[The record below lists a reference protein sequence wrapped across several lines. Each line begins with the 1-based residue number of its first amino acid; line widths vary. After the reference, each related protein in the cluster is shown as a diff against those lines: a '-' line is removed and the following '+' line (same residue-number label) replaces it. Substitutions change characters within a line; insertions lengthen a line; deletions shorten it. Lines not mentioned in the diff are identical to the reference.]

1 MFLIILQIFIF
12 DKKPIYW
19 YYYTIMQKQKIK
31 THKTKTPDQ
40 KHLIF
45 DFDGVIGDTLSVN
58 AQAEQLLFQ
67 PTKTIQELIK
77 DVFIAHHQKPFHL
90 EFSEQE
96 KEQNINRRKSTGDK
110 IVELGFKCFPDV
122 VQELLKIKNPKM
134 AIVSGS
140 SQKVIEYGIDTA
152 NLGLDEGF
160 GPLRFDFIM
169 GFEDGLSKVDRV
181 VKICE
186 QWGVEPSEVYFFTD
200 TKSDVIELQDTLDF
214 VKIFGCSWGW
224 HGYSRLKEVLPL
236 DQILEEAF
244 EIHRAI
250 DNDKLSQEEKF
261 YKNVE
266 KNERKAQNA
275 EKYRLKKVKEAEHN
289 QQLINEA
296 IASGAVLDNEG
307 EYLESYKAKL
317 KAEEKAKVAD
327 EQAKF
332 LASQESNSEF
342 DDDDIDYG
350 EEYLGSEEEEA
361 EDYEEIST
369 MITQTRKYVLLDSTG
384 IRRPGQRTFGAESF
398 ATFRTIEEAY
408 DADVICM
415 VVDGSEPLAHQDQV
429 VAGIV
434 QQAKKGVVV
443 IVNKA
448 DLVDELGR
456 VKFQLEF
463 EHKFQFLKI
472 KKFVWVSALTGEGL
486 NLIWNSIDYALEERN
501 MDISREELRKL
512 FNYLMKQKP
521 PKKLRLEKR
530 PVVYDLL
537 YDNSKTPTFELLVK
551 NKSTIHWSYL
561 RFLENTLRKNF
572 GFVNTEI
579 KVRAVNVSR
588 KMVV

>member
-1 MFLIILQIFIF
+1 
-12 DKKPIYW
+12 
-19 YYYTIMQKQKIK
+19 MQRLKIKTQKIK
-31 THKTKTPDQ
+31 TLDQ
-40 KHLIF
+40 KYLIF
-45 DFDGVIGDTLSVN
+45 DFDGVIGDTLQEYAKVV
-58 AQAEQLLFQ
+58 QATTD
-67 PTKTIQELIK
+67 PDKTVPQIIK
-77 DVFIAHHQKPFHL
+77 ENIIKHHQKPQFGNW
-90 EFSEQE
+90 SEKQ
-96 KEQNINRRKSTGDK
+96 KIQWRKNLMLWADK
-110 IVELGFKCFPDV
+110 IIEHDFDCFPDV
-122 VQELLKIKNPKM
+122 INELLKIKNPKM

-140 SQKVIEYGIDTA
+140 SHNLLRYGINKA
-152 NLGLDEGF
+152 NESLAEGF
-160 GPLRFDFIM
+160 TPLHFDYMM

-181 VKICE
+181 LTICKE
-186 QWGVEPSEVYFFTD
+186 WNIEPSQAYFFTD
-200 TKSDVIELQDTLDF
+200 TKTDVIELENTLDKD
-214 VKIFGCSWGW
+214 KIFGCAWGW
-224 HGYSRLKEVLPL
+224 HGYNRLKEVLPP

-250 DNDKLSQEEKF
+250 DNDKLSAEEKF

-266 KNERKAQNA
+266 KNERKAENA
-275 EKYRLKKVKEAEHN
+275 EKYRLKKLKEAEFN
-289 QQLINEA
+289 QKIINEA

-317 KAEEKAKVAD
+317 KAEEKAKTAI
-327 EQAKF
+327 EQEKF

-342 DDDDIDYG
+342 DDEDIDYG
-350 EEYLGSEEEEA
+350 QEYLGSEEEEN
-361 EDYEEIST
+361 EEYEEIST

-415 VVDGSEPLAHQDQV
+415 VVDGSESLAHQDQV

-472 KKFVWVSALTGEGL
+472 KKFVWVSAKTGEGM

-551 NKSTIHWSYL
+551 NKATIHWSYL

-579 KVRAVNVSR
+579 KVKAVNVSR
-588 KMVV
+588 KIVL

>member
-1 MFLIILQIFIF
+1 
-12 DKKPIYW
+12 
-19 YYYTIMQKQKIK
+19 MQKQKIK
-31 THKTKTPDQ
+31 THKIKTPDQ
-40 KHLIF
+40 KYLIF
-45 DFDGVIGDTLSVN
+45 DFDGVIGDTLNVFAKAYQELYAPEKSVN
-58 AQAEQLLFQ
+58 DLINGHFVEFNHV
-67 PTKTIQELIK
+67 PTHIGLK
-77 DVFIAHHQKPFHL
+77 DQDL
-90 EFSEQE
+90 EDFVD
-96 KEQNINRRKSTGDK
+96 IRKNLNNK
-110 IVELGFKCFPDV
+110 IVEYGFNNFDSV
-122 VQELLKIKNPKM
+122 IEEIRKIKSPKL
-134 AIVSGS
+134 AIVSGAS
-140 SQKVIEYGIDTA
+140 KKVLEYGINKA
-152 NLGLDEGF
+152 NENVEEGF
-160 GPLRFDFIM
+160 APLHFDHVL

-181 VKICE
+181 LKICND
-186 QWGVEPSEVYFFTD
+186 WKIEPQQVYFFTD

-214 VKIFGCSWGW
+214 AKIFGCAWGW
-224 HGYSRLKEVLPL
+224 HGYTRLKEVLPP

-250 DNDKLSQEEKF
+250 DNDNLSAEEKF
-261 YKNVE
+261 YKNVA
-266 KNERKAQNA
+266 KNERKAENA
-275 EKYRLKKVKEAEHN
+275 EKYRIKKIKEAEFN
-289 QQLINEA
+289 QKLIDEA

-317 KAEEKAKVAD
+317 KAEEQKIKQE
-327 EQAKF
+327 EQEKF

-350 EEYLGSEEEEA
+350 QEYLGSEEEEN
-361 EDYEEIST
+361 EEYEEVST
-369 MITQTRKYVLLDSTG
+369 MITQTRKYTLLDSTG

-415 VVDGSEPLAHQDQV
+415 VVDGSESLAHQDQV

-443 IVNKA
+443 IVNKG

-472 KKFVWVSALTGEGL
+472 KKFVWVSALTGEGM
-486 NLIWNSIDYALEERN
+486 NLIWNGIDYALEERN

-551 NKSTIHWSYL
+551 NKATIHWSYL

-579 KVRAVNVSR
+579 KVKAVNVSR
-588 KMVV
+588 KLVM

>member
-1 MFLIILQIFIF
+1 
-12 DKKPIYW
+12 
-19 YYYTIMQKQKIK
+19 MQKQKIK
-31 THKTKTPDQ
+31 THKIKTPDQ
-40 KHLIF
+40 KHIIF
-45 DFDGVIGDTLSVN
+45 DFDGVIADTL
-58 AQAEQLLFQ
+58 Q
-67 PTKTIQELIK
+67 PYANVVQEISEPNKTIKQIIDEN
-77 DVFIAHHQKPFHL
+77 FIAIHQKPHHL
-90 EFSEQE
+90 EWNDKQRQAW
-96 KEQNINRRKSTGDK
+96 KEDLDK
-110 IVELGFKCFPDV
+110 YADRLIEVGFNNFPTVID
-122 VQELLKIKNPKM
+122 EIRKIKNPKM

-140 SQKVIEYGIDTA
+140 SHKMIQYGVEKA
-152 NLGLDEGF
+152 NVDVEDGF
-160 GPLRFDFIM
+160 APLRFDYMM

-181 VKICE
+181 LKICE
-186 QWGVEPSEVYFFTD
+186 NWKIAPTEVYFFTD
-200 TKSDVIELQDTLDF
+200 TKTDVIELEDTLDKA
-214 VKIFGCSWGW
+214 KIFGCGWGW
-224 HGYSRLKEVLPL
+224 HGYTRLKEVLPA
-236 DQILEEAF
+236 DQILEDAF

-250 DNDKLSQEEKF
+250 DNDNLSAEEKF

-266 KNERKAQNA
+266 KNIRKAENA
-275 EKYRLKKVKEAEHN
+275 EKYRAKKVKEAEADRI
-289 QQLINEA
+289 LIQEA
-296 IASGAVLDNEG
+296 IATGAVLDNEG

-317 KAEEKAKVAD
+317 KAEEQAKVKE
-327 EQAKF
+327 EQEKF
-332 LASQESNSEF
+332 LASQESSSEF
-342 DDDDIDYG
+342 DEELDYG
-350 EEYLGSEEEEA
+350 QEYLGSEEEI
-361 EDYEEIST
+361 EDDQYEEIST
-369 MITQTRKYVLLDSTG
+369 MITQTRKYTLLDSTG

-456 VKFQLEF
+456 VKFQMEF

-472 KKFVWVSALTGEGL
+472 KKFVWVSAKTGEGL

-551 NKSTIHWSYL
+551 NKATIHWSYL

-579 KVRAVNVSR
+579 KVKAVNVSR
-588 KMVV
+588 KIVV

>member
-1 MFLIILQIFIF
+1 
-12 DKKPIYW
+12 
-19 YYYTIMQKQKIK
+19 MQKQKIK
-31 THKTKTPDQ
+31 THKIKTPDQ
-40 KHLIF
+40 KHIIF
-45 DFDGVIGDTLSVN
+45 DFDGVIADTL
-58 AQAEQLLFQ
+58 QQYAEVVQMISE
-67 PTKTIQELIK
+67 PDKSIK
-77 DVFIAHHQKPFHL
+77 QIIDENFIAHHQKPHHL
-90 EFSEQE
+90 DWSDAQKKTWE
-96 KEQNINRRKSTGDK
+96 KDLGLYSDK
-110 IVELGFKCFPDV
+110 MIELGFNNFPTVID
-122 VQELLKIKNPKM
+122 EIRKIKNPKM

-140 SQKVIEYGIDTA
+140 SHDMIEYGVSKA
-152 NLGLDEGF
+152 NESAEDGFVPLHFDYKLGF
-160 GPLRFDFIM
+160 Q
-169 GFEDGLSKVDRV
+169 DGLSKVERV
-181 VKICE
+181 LKICKE
-186 QWGVEPSEVYFFTD
+186 WGIEPSEVYFFTD
-200 TKSDVIELQDTLDF
+200 TKTDVIELQDTLDF
-214 VKIFGCSWGW
+214 AKIFGCGWGW
-224 HGYSRLKEVLPL
+224 HGYTRLRDVLPA

-250 DNDKLSQEEKF
+250 DNDNPSAEEKF

-266 KNERKAQNA
+266 KNIRKAENA
-275 EKYRLKKVKEAEHN
+275 EKYRAKKNKEAEAD
-289 QQLINEA
+289 QILINEA

-307 EYLESYKAKL
+307 EYLESYKLKL
-317 KAEEKAKVAD
+317 KEAEQKAIKL
-327 EQAKF
+327 EQEKF
-332 LASQESNSEF
+332 LASQESSSEF

-350 EEYLGSEEEEA
+350 QEYQGSDEEIEEEYEEL
-361 EDYEEIST
+361 SS
-369 MITQTRKYVLLDSTG
+369 MITQTRKYTLLDSTG

-443 IVNKA
+443 IVNKG

-456 VKFQLEF
+456 VKFQMEF

-472 KKFVWVSALTGEGL
+472 KKFVWVSALTGEGM

-551 NKSTIHWSYL
+551 NKATIHWSYL

>member
-1 MFLIILQIFIF
+1 
-12 DKKPIYW
+12 
-19 YYYTIMQKQKIK
+19 MQKQKIK
-31 THKTKTPDQ
+31 THKIKTPDQ
-40 KHLIF
+40 KYLIF
-45 DFDGVIGDTLSVN
+45 DFDGVIGDTLEVY
-58 AQAEQLLFQ
+58 AKAVQAATE
-67 PTKTIQELIK
+67 PKKSITAIIK
-77 DVFIAHHQKPFHL
+77 ENIIEHHQKPQFDNWNESQTNQWKKDL
-90 EFSEQE
+90 VVWS
-96 KEQNINRRKSTGDK
+96 DK
-110 IVELGFKCFPDV
+110 IIELGFNCFPAV
-122 VQELLKIKNPKM
+122 IEELLKIKNPKM

-140 SQKVIEYGIDTA
+140 SHNLIRYGIQKA
-152 NLGLDEGF
+152 NEGLGEGF
-160 GPLRFDFIM
+160 VPLHFDYMM

-181 VKICE
+181 LKICE
-186 QWGVEPSEVYFFTD
+186 DWNIDPAGVYFFTD
-200 TKSDVIELQDTLDF
+200 TKTDVIELENALDKD
-214 VKIFGCSWGW
+214 KIFGCAWGW
-224 HGYSRLKEVLPL
+224 HGYTMLKEVLPA

-250 DNDKLSQEEKF
+250 DNDKLSAEEKF

-266 KNERKAQNA
+266 KNQRKAANA
-275 EKYRLKKVKEAEHN
+275 EQYRLKKLKEAEFD
-289 QQLINEA
+289 QKLIDEA

-307 EYLESYKAKL
+307 EYLESYKAKQ
-317 KAEEKAKVAD
+317 KAQEQREKQI
-327 EQAKF
+327 EQEKF

-342 DDDDIDYG
+342 DDEGIDYG
-350 EEYLGSEEEEA
+350 QEYLGSEEEEN
-361 EDYEEIST
+361 EEYEEIST
-369 MITQTRKYVLLDSTG
+369 MITQTRKYTLLDSTG

-443 IVNKA
+443 IVNKG

-472 KKFVWVSALTGEGL
+472 KKFVWVSALTGEGM

-551 NKSTIHWSYL
+551 NKQTIHWSYL

-579 KVRAVNVSR
+579 KVKAVNVSR
-588 KMVV
+588 KLVI

>member
-1 MFLIILQIFIF
+1 
-12 DKKPIYW
+12 
-19 YYYTIMQKQKIK
+19 MQKQKIK
-31 THKTKTPDQ
+31 THKIKTPDQ
-40 KHLIF
+40 KYLIF
-45 DFDGVIGDTLSVN
+45 DFDGVIGDTLQEYAKVVHETTEAEKST
-58 AQAEQLLFQ
+58 AQ
-67 PTKTIQELIK
+67 IIK
-77 DVFIAHHQKPFHL
+77 ENIIEHHQKPQFD
-90 EFSEQE
+90 SWTNSQ
-96 KEQNINRRKSTGDK
+96 KEQWKQDLILWSDK
-110 IVELGFKCFPDV
+110 IIELGFDCFPAV
-122 VQELLKIKNPKM
+122 IQELLKIKSPKM

-140 SQKVIEYGIDTA
+140 SHNLLRYGIEKA
-152 NLGLDEGF
+152 NAGLGEGF
-160 GPLRFDFIM
+160 TPLHFDYMM

-181 VKICE
+181 LRIC
-186 QWGVEPSEVYFFTD
+186 QDWNIDPLDIYFFTD
-200 TKSDVIELQDTLDF
+200 TKTDVIELENTLDKD
-214 VKIFGCSWGW
+214 KIFGCAWGW
-224 HGYSRLKEVLPL
+224 HGYTRLKEVLPP

-250 DNDKLSQEEKF
+250 DNDKLSAEEKF

-266 KNERKAQNA
+266 KNERKAANA
-275 EKYRLKKVKEAEHN
+275 EHYRLKKLKEAEFN
-289 QQLINEA
+289 QKLIDVA
-296 IASGAVLDNEG
+296 IAGGAVLDNEG
-307 EYLESYKAKL
+307 EYLESYKANQ
-317 KAEEKAKVAD
+317 KAEEQKAKQI
-327 EQAKF
+327 EQEKF

-342 DDDDIDYG
+342 DDEDIDYG
-350 EEYLGSEEEEA
+350 QEYLGSEEEEN
-361 EDYEEIST
+361 EEYEEVST
-369 MITQTRKYVLLDSTG
+369 MITQTRKYTLLDSTG

-443 IVNKA
+443 IVNKG

-472 KKFVWVSALTGEGL
+472 KKFVWVSALTGEGM

-551 NKSTIHWSYL
+551 NKATIHWSYL

-579 KVRAVNVSR
+579 KVKAVNVSR
-588 KMVV
+588 KIVI

>member
-1 MFLIILQIFIF
+1 
-12 DKKPIYW
+12 
-19 YYYTIMQKQKIK
+19 MQKQKIK

-40 KHLIF
+40 KHIIF
-45 DFDGVIGDTLSVN
+45 DFDGVIGDTLQEYAKVV
-58 AQAEQLLFQ
+58 QATIE
-67 PTKTIQELIK
+67 PNKTIPQIIK
-77 DVFIAHHQKPFHL
+77 ENIIEHHQKPQ
-90 EFSEQE
+90 FSSWTEEQ
-96 KEQNINRRKSTGDK
+96 KVQWKKDLVLWSDK
-110 IVELGFKCFPDV
+110 IIELGFSCFPDV
-122 VQELLKIKNPKM
+122 IQELLKIKNPKM

-140 SQKVIEYGIDTA
+140 SHNLIKHGIEITNQ
-152 NLGLDEGF
+152 NLAEGF
-160 GPLRFDFIM
+160 SPLRFDFMM

-181 VKICE
+181 LKICN
-186 QWGVEPSEVYFFTD
+186 QWGVEPTEVYFFTD
-200 TKSDVIELQDTLDF
+200 TKTDVIELENTLDKA
-214 VKIFGCSWGW
+214 KIFGCAWGW
-224 HGYSRLKEVLPL
+224 HGYTRLKEVLPP

-266 KNERKAQNA
+266 KNERKAENA
-275 EKYRLKKVKEAEHN
+275 EKYRLKKLKEAEHN
-289 QQLINEA
+289 QKLIDEA

-307 EYLESYKAKL
+307 EYLESYKAKQR
-317 KAEEKAKVAD
+317 ADEKAKAAE

-332 LASQESNSEF
+332 LESQESSSEF

-350 EEYLGSEEEEA
+350 QEYLGSEEEEDD
-361 EDYEEIST
+361 EEYEEIST

-434 QQAKKGVVV
+434 SQAKKGVVV

-472 KKFVWVSALTGEGL
+472 KKFVWVSAKTGEGM

-551 NKSTIHWSYL
+551 NKATIHWSYL

-579 KVRAVNVSR
+579 KVKAVNVSR

>member
-1 MFLIILQIFIF
+1 
-12 DKKPIYW
+12 
-19 YYYTIMQKQKIK
+19 MQKQKIK
-31 THKTKTPDQ
+31 THKIKTPDQ
-40 KHLIF
+40 KYLIF
-45 DFDGVIGDTLSVN
+45 DFDGVIGDTLDVN
-58 AQAEQLLFQ
+58 AQAEKELFQ
-67 PTKTIQELIK
+67 PTKSIQELIK
-77 DVFIAHHQKPFHL
+77 DEFIAQHQKPFHL
-90 EFSEQE
+90 ELNEE
-96 KEQNINRRKSTGDK
+96 ETKLNINRRKLAGEK
-110 IVELGFKCFPDV
+110 IIELGFKCFPAV
-122 VQELLKIKNPKM
+122 IEELLKIKNPKM

-140 SQKVIEYGIDTA
+140 SQNVIKFGINYA
-152 NLGLDEGF
+152 NAGLAEGF
-160 GPLRFDFIM
+160 TPLYFDHIM

-181 VKICE
+181 IRICKDWNIDPHE
-186 QWGVEPSEVYFFTD
+186 IYFFTD
-200 TKSDVIELQDTLDF
+200 TKTDVIELENTLDKD
-214 VKIFGCSWGW
+214 KIFGCAWGW
-224 HGYSRLKEVLPL
+224 HGYTRLKEVLPP

-250 DNDKLSQEEKF
+250 DNDKLSAEEKF

-266 KNERKAQNA
+266 KNERKAENA
-275 EKYRLKKVKEAEHN
+275 EKYRLKKLKEAQFN
-289 QQLINEA
+289 QQLIDEA

-307 EYLESYKAKL
+307 EYLETYKAKL
-317 KAEEKAKVAD
+317 KAEEQSKIKE
-327 EQAKF
+327 EQEKF
-332 LASQESNSEF
+332 LASQESQSEF

-350 EEYLGSEEEEA
+350 QEYLGSEEEEN
-361 EDYEEIST
+361 EEYEEIST

-472 KKFVWVSALTGEGL
+472 KKFVWVSAKTGEGI

-579 KVRAVNVSR
+579 KVKAVNVSR
-588 KMVV
+588 KMVM

>member
-1 MFLIILQIFIF
+1 
-12 DKKPIYW
+12 
-19 YYYTIMQKQKIK
+19 MQKQKIK
-31 THKTKTPDQ
+31 THKIKTPDQ
-40 KHLIF
+40 KYLIF
-45 DFDGVIGDTLSVN
+45 DFDGVIGDTLQVY
-58 AQAEQLLFQ
+58 AKAYQELFEPTKSIQNIIKEIFLENQYQ
-67 PTKTIQELIK
+67 PTHLQLQGQVLDDHLNLRKK
-77 DVFIAHHQKPFHL
+77 IA
-90 EFSEQE
+90 
-96 KEQNINRRKSTGDK
+96 DK
-110 IVELGFKCFPDV
+110 VVEYGFENFDLV
-122 VQELLKIKNPKM
+122 IEEIRKIKSPKV
-134 AIVSGS
+134 AIVSGT
-140 SQKVIEYGIDTA
+140 SQNVLNYGINKA
-152 NLGLDEGF
+152 NENVEEGF
-160 GPLRFDFIM
+160 APLHFDHIL

-181 VKICE
+181 LKICND
-186 QWGVEPSEVYFFTD
+186 WKIEPQQVYFFTD
-200 TKSDVIELQDTLDF
+200 TKSDVIELKDTLDF
-214 VKIFGCSWGW
+214 AKIFGCAWGW
-224 HGYSRLKEVLPL
+224 HGYTRLKEALPP

-250 DNDKLSQEEKF
+250 DNDNLSAEEKF
-261 YKNVE
+261 YKNVA
-266 KNERKAQNA
+266 KNERKAENA
-275 EKYRLKKVKEAEHN
+275 EKYRLKKVKEAEFN
-289 QQLINEA
+289 QKLIDEA

-317 KAEEKAKVAD
+317 KAEEQKIKQE
-327 EQAKF
+327 EQESF

-342 DDDDIDYG
+342 DDQDIDYG
-350 EEYLGSEEEEA
+350 QEYLGSEEEEN
-361 EDYEEIST
+361 EEYEEIST
-369 MITQTRKYVLLDSTG
+369 MITQTRKYTLLDSTG

-443 IVNKA
+443 IVNKG

-472 KKFVWVSALTGEGL
+472 KKFVWVSALTGEGM

-551 NKSTIHWSYL
+551 NKATIHWSYL

-579 KVRAVNVSR
+579 KVKAVNVSR
-588 KMVV
+588 KLVM

>member
-1 MFLIILQIFIF
+1 
-12 DKKPIYW
+12 
-19 YYYTIMQKQKIK
+19 MQKQKIK
-31 THKTKTPDQ
+31 THKIKTPDQ
-40 KHLIF
+40 KHIIF
-45 DFDGVIGDTLSVN
+45 DFDGVIADTLQQYAKAVQMIS
-58 AQAEQLLFQ
+58 E
-67 PTKTIQELIK
+67 PDKTIKQIIDET
-77 DVFIAHHQKPFHL
+77 FIAHHQKPHHL
-90 EFSEQE
+90 DWSDKQKKAWE
-96 KEQNINRRKSTGDK
+96 KNTILCADK
-110 IVELGFKCFPDV
+110 LIELGFDNFPSVID
-122 VQELLKIKNPKM
+122 EIRKIKNPKM

-140 SQKVIEYGIDTA
+140 SNNLIEYGVAKA
-152 NLGLDEGF
+152 NESTEDGFVPLHFDFKLGL
-160 GPLRFDFIM
+160 
-169 GFEDGLSKVDRV
+169 EDGLSKVDRV
-181 VKICE
+181 LKICKE
-186 QWGVEPSEVYFFTD
+186 WNIAPTEVYFFTD

-214 VKIFGCSWGW
+214 TKIFGCGWGW
-224 HGYSRLKEVLPL
+224 HGYTRLREVLPA
-236 DQILEEAF
+236 DQILEDAF

-250 DNDKLSQEEKF
+250 DNDNPSAEEKF

-266 KNERKAQNA
+266 KNIRKAENA
-275 EKYRLKKVKEAEHN
+275 EKYRAKKNKEAEAD
-289 QQLINEA
+289 QILINEA

-307 EYLESYKAKL
+307 EYLESYKLKL
-317 KAEEKAKVAD
+317 KEAEQKAIKL
-327 EQAKF
+327 EQEKF
-332 LASQESNSEF
+332 LESQESSSEF

-350 EEYLGSEEEEA
+350 QEYQGSDEEIEEEYEEMP
-361 EDYEEIST
+361 S
-369 MITQTRKYVLLDSTG
+369 MITQTRKYTLLDSTG

-443 IVNKA
+443 IVNKG

-456 VKFQLEF
+456 VKFQMEF

-472 KKFVWVSALTGEGL
+472 KKFVWVSALTGEGM

-551 NKSTIHWSYL
+551 NKATIHWSYL

>member
-1 MFLIILQIFIF
+1 
-12 DKKPIYW
+12 
-19 YYYTIMQKQKIK
+19 MQKQKIK
-31 THKTKTPDQ
+31 THKIKTPDQ
-40 KHLIF
+40 KHIIF
-45 DFDGVIGDTLSVN
+45 DFDGVIADTLQQYAKAVQIIS
-58 AQAEQLLFQ
+58 E
-67 PTKTIQELIK
+67 PDKTIKQIIDET
-77 DVFIAHHQKPFHL
+77 FIAHHQKPHHL
-90 EFSEQE
+90 DWSDKQKKAWE
-96 KEQNINRRKSTGDK
+96 KNTILCADK
-110 IVELGFKCFPDV
+110 LIELGFDNFPSVID
-122 VQELLKIKNPKM
+122 EIRKIKNPKM

-140 SQKVIEYGIDTA
+140 SNKLIEYGVAKA
-152 NLGLDEGF
+152 NESTEDGFVPLHFDFKLGL
-160 GPLRFDFIM
+160 
-169 GFEDGLSKVDRV
+169 EDGLSKVDRV
-181 VKICE
+181 LKICKE
-186 QWGVEPSEVYFFTD
+186 WNIESTEVYFFTD
-200 TKSDVIELQDTLDF
+200 TKTDVIELQDTLDF
-214 VKIFGCSWGW
+214 AKIFGCGWGW
-224 HGYSRLKEVLPL
+224 HGYTRLREVLPA
-236 DQILEEAF
+236 DQILEDAF

-250 DNDKLSQEEKF
+250 DNDNPSAEEKF

-266 KNERKAQNA
+266 KNIRKAENA
-275 EKYRLKKVKEAEHN
+275 EKYRAKKNKEAEAD
-289 QQLINEA
+289 QILINEA

-307 EYLESYKAKL
+307 EYLESYKLKL
-317 KAEEKAKVAD
+317 KEAEQKAIKL
-327 EQAKF
+327 EQEKF
-332 LASQESNSEF
+332 LASQDSHSEF

-350 EEYLGSEEEEA
+350 QEYQGSDEEIEEV
-361 EDYEEIST
+361 YEELSS
-369 MITQTRKYVLLDSTG
+369 MITQTRKYTLLDSTG

-443 IVNKA
+443 IVNKG

-456 VKFQLEF
+456 VKFQMEF

-472 KKFVWVSALTGEGL
+472 KKFVWVSALTGEGM

-551 NKSTIHWSYL
+551 NKATIHWSYL

>member
-1 MFLIILQIFIF
+1 
-12 DKKPIYW
+12 
-19 YYYTIMQKQKIK
+19 MQKQKIK

-40 KHLIF
+40 KHIIF
-45 DFDGVIGDTLSVN
+45 DFDGVIGDTLNVN
-58 AQAEQLLFQ
+58 AQAEQALFQ
-67 PTKTIQELIK
+67 PTKSIEQLIK
-77 DVFIAHHQKPFHL
+77 DEFIAHHQKPFHL
-90 EFSEQE
+90 EYRELE
-96 KEQNINRRKSTGDK
+96 AKQNIERRQLAGDK
-110 IVELGFKCFPDV
+110 IIELGFKCFPAV
-122 VQELLKIKNPKM
+122 VEELLKIKNPKM

-140 SQKVIEYGIDTA
+140 SQKVVEYGIDSA
-152 NLGLDEGF
+152 NQNLAEGF
-160 GPLRFDFIM
+160 VPLRFDFVM
-169 GFEDGLSKVDRV
+169 GFEDGLSKADRV
-181 VKICE
+181 LKICK
-186 QWGVEPSEVYFFTD
+186 QWGVEPTEVYFFTD
-200 TKSDVIELQDTLDF
+200 TKADVIELENTLDKA
-214 VKIFGCSWGW
+214 KIFGCAWGW
-224 HGYSRLKEVLPL
+224 HGYTRLKEVLPP

-266 KNERKAQNA
+266 KNQRKAENA
-275 EKYRLKKVKEAEHN
+275 EKYRLKKLKEAEFN
-289 QQLINEA
+289 QKLIDEA

-307 EYLESYKAKL
+307 EYLESYKAKQR
-317 KAEEKAKVAD
+317 AEEKAKVAE
-327 EQAKF
+327 EQIKF
-332 LASQESNSEF
+332 LASQESSSEF

-350 EEYLGSEEEEA
+350 QEYLGSEEEEN
-361 EDYEEIST
+361 EEYEEIST

-415 VVDGSEPLAHQDQV
+415 VVDGSEPLTHQDQV

-434 QQAKKGVVV
+434 SQAKKGVVV

-472 KKFVWVSALTGEGL
+472 KKFVWVSALTGEGM

-521 PKKLRLEKR
+521 PKKQRLEKR

-551 NKSTIHWSYL
+551 NKATIHWSYL

-579 KVRAVNVSR
+579 KVKAVNVSR